1 MGIVSPYTLFY
12 TDRGS
17 GSGKTRRA
25 KKKRQVGGGGVQVI
39 TISVTRLV
47 TYVRSMLGERRERI
61 FPR

>member
-1 MGIVSPYTLFY
+1 MVLLSVVVGGGGGGGGGKEEKKG
-12 TDRGS
+12 RG
-17 GSGKTRRA
+17 GG
-25 KKKRQVGGGGVQVI
+25 GGGGVQVS